1 MEKAITVSSGRL
13 DADIDLNGGTIS
25 CIKFEGKDILF
36 PFGKYLVGDIYKNRG
51 GIPFLFPNAGK
62 AVEDNSK
69 GLNLKQHGFARDML
83 WGLLEKNPSTFI
95 LALKDTTETFEVYPY
110 HFDIKMI
117 IEVLENTFSQT
128 VIVKN
133 NSENEMP
140 VALGFHPYFYVP
152 IEEKPGFE
160 FKIKDFESTE
170 YIENQKET
178 EFTLKGIAKIK
189 METSENLKT
198 LAIWSEPNRPH
209 ICLEPWVGPEYA
221 IIDDA
226 NCVKIKP
233 GGSEQFM
240 LKLVITPVN

>member
-1 MEKAITVSSGRL
+1 MEKAIPVSFGHL

-25 CIKFEGKDILF
+25 CIKFEGKDVLF

-69 GLNLKQHGFARDML
+69 GLNLKQHGFARDMV
-83 WGLLEKNPSTFI
+83 WELLENNSSKVVLS
-95 LALKDTTETFEVYPY
+95 LKDSAETFEIYPY

-140 VALGFHPYFYVP
+140 VAIGFHPYFYVP
-152 IEEKPGFE
+152 IEEKNNFI
-160 FKIKDFESTE
+160 FKIVDFDSTIYLE
-170 YIENQKET
+170 KPKEII
-178 EFTLKGIAKIK
+178 FTLKNIANIK
-189 METSENLKT
+189 VETSENLKT
-198 LAIWSEPNRPH
+198 LAIWLEPNRPH
-209 ICLEPWVGPEYA
+209 ICLEPWVGNEYA
-221 IIDDA
+221 ILDDS